1 MAWGRMG
8 CTEFGGKNGLKNWKK
23 IGCKSVPVFLVEIF
37 IMWYSLVKLKWM
49 RILRMVTKE
58 FGFKKGHGEIMKKQ
72 RKKFFMPWLLAF
84 LVVFVILPKPVFA

>member
-1 MAWGRMG
+1 M
-8 CTEFGGKNGLKNWKK
+8 
-23 IGCKSVPVFLVEIF
+23 PVFLVEIF

-58 FGFKKGHGEIMKKQ
+58 FKKGHGEIMKKQ

-84 LVVFVILPKPVFA
+84 LVVFAILPKSVFA

>member
-1 MAWGRMG
+1 
-8 CTEFGGKNGLKNWKK
+8 
-23 IGCKSVPVFLVEIF
+23 VPVFLVEIF

-84 LVVFVILPKPVFA
+84 LVVFAILPKSVFA

>member
-1 MAWGRMG
+1 MG
-8 CTEFGGKNGLKNWKK
+8 K
-23 IGCKSVPVFLVEIF
+23 IGWKSVPVFLVEIF

-84 LVVFVILPKPVFA
+84 LVVFAILPKSVFA

>member
-1 MAWGRMG
+1 MG
-8 CTEFGGKNGLKNWKK
+8 
-23 IGCKSVPVFLVEIF
+23 
-37 IMWYSLVKLKWM
+37 KLKWM